1 MMKLAEYLESV
12 EKFGIKLGLAQTT
25 ELMTRAG
32 YCTEQGRK
40 PHFIHLAGSNGKGST
55 GAMLQ
60 KALIAAGKKV
70 GFYTSPH
77 LAAYNERIRV
87 NGEMISDDKLEEE
100 FQQLFIHAEEMKK
113 DGKFVTYFEF
123 TTILAL
129 GCFLHCNVD
138 FIIWETGMGGRFDST
153 NIIMP
158 EASVIT
164 NIALEHCQ
172 YLGDTLEKI
181 AFEKGGIIKENTP
194 VFCGIMPSCAREVLK
209 NIAAE
214 KNAPFTAVTEEFP
227 LISRENMCQ
236 KLRTP
241 SGEVSLA
248 LGGNMQRKNF
258 TLVYSIL
265 EYLSWKF
272 ELDLTVMLG
281 AMSHVSWPGRFQ
293 LLADGTVLDG
303 GHNPDGVAALCQGLK
318 EFFPGEKFTFVFASF
333 EDKDTAQCIK
343 LLLPLAH
350 KFCFVPLAYS
360 HRPSCSTERLTELAD
375 GFPHVET
382 YASLDEYLQKKSNSD
397 ARQVVCG
404 SLYLL
409 GEYFNATKL
418 EGLKII

>member
-1 MMKLAEYLESV
+1 MKLAEYLTSLET
-12 EKFGIKLGLAQTT
+12 FGIKLGLAQTA

-32 YCTEQGRK
+32 YNTEYGRK

-60 KALIAAGKKV
+60 MALRNAGKKV

-87 NGEMISDDKLEEE
+87 NGEMIPDDVLESE
-100 FQQLFIHAEEMKK
+100 FQKLYVHAEAMKK
-113 DGKFVTYFEF
+113 EGKFVTYFEF

-129 GCFLHCNVD
+129 GYFIHCDVD
-138 FIIWETGMGGRFDST
+138 FVLWETGMGGRFDST
-153 NIIMP
+153 NILIP

-181 AFEKGGIIKENTP
+181 AFEKGGIIKENIP
-194 VFCGIMPSCAREVLK
+194 VFCGIMPECARNVLK

-214 KNAPFTAVTEEFP
+214 KNSPFTAVTEEFP
-227 LISRENMCQ
+227 LVSKENMMQ
-236 KLRTP
+236 KLQTP
-241 SGEVSLA
+241 SGTVDLA
-248 LGGNMQRKNF
+248 LGGDMQRKNF
-258 TLVYSIL
+258 TLVYSVL
-265 EYLSWKF
+265 EYLSGKF
-272 ELDLTVMLG
+272 DLDMKLMLDG
-281 AMSHVSWPGRFQ
+281 MAKVSWPGRFQ
-293 LLADGTVLDG
+293 LLADGTILDG

-318 EFFPGEKFTFVFASF
+318 EFFPDEKFTFVFASF

-343 LLLPLAH
+343 LLLPLAQ

-360 HRPSCSTERLTELAD
+360 HRPSCSTERLKELAGD
-375 GFPHVET
+375 FPTVET
-382 YASLDEYLQKKSNSD
+382 YDSLDAYLKSNHCNST
-397 ARQVVCG
+397 RQVVCG

-409 GEYFNATKL
+409 GEYFNATNL
-418 EGLKII
+418 EGLKNI